1 MESNSCCPAVMSLTF
16 WPSCSM

>member
-1 MESNSCCPAVMSLTF
+1 MESNSCCPAVMSLKF